1 MILCGGKGT
10 RLRATSESLP
20 KPLVE
25 IGGMPVLWH
34 VVQIYAAQGFTE
46 FELLTGHRG
55 DMIEAFAAACDWPEG
70 VTVRC
75 IDTGEETQT
84 GGRVKLAFDANPAE
98 RVCITYADGVASV
111 DLARLLSF
119 HSDSGSLATMTIVRP
134 ELPFGV
140 AMTDGDFV
148 TGFIEKPVSSEW
160 INGGFMI
167 FEREALSSIDEKF
180 LTNDF
185 DYQISLDPDDY
196 WVRVG
201 NKDVTYEIR
210 ESSIGEKVSA
220 VSGLSLIRQHMLDST
235 HDLVLNS
242 GFEGVVVEGRDITT
256 VVFPSAQT
264 RILLTASEEVRL
276 SRRSAELPE
285 GISIAEQITK
295 RDQNDAK
302 VVDFFSPA
310 QGVELV
316 DSTELDFGSTVET
329 IIRIIERTK

>member
-1 MILCGGKGT
+1 
-10 RLRATSESLP
+10 
-20 KPLVE
+20 
-25 IGGMPVLWH
+25 MPVLWH

-167 FEREALSSIDEKF
+167 FEREALSSIDEDEVLERGPLERLAGERKLAGF
-180 LTNDF
+180 RHEGFWFCMDTWKDQVALNELWQDGKA
-185 DYQISLDPDDY
+185 P
-196 WVRVG
+196 WVIW
-201 NKDVTYEIR
+201 N
-210 ESSIGEKVSA
+210 
-220 VSGLSLIRQHMLDST
+220 
-235 HDLVLNS
+235 
-242 GFEGVVVEGRDITT
+242 
-256 VVFPSAQT
+256 
-264 RILLTASEEVRL
+264 
-276 SRRSAELPE
+276 
-285 GISIAEQITK
+285 
-295 RDQNDAK
+295 
-302 VVDFFSPA
+302 
-310 QGVELV
+310 
-316 DSTELDFGSTVET
+316 
-329 IIRIIERTK
+329 

>member
-1 MILCGGKGT
+1 MHIVAIDGPAGSGKSSVSKAVA
-10 RLRATSESLP
+10 RKL
-20 KPLVE
+20 
-25 IGGMPVLWH
+25 
-34 VVQIYAAQGFTE
+34 GFGY
-46 FELLTGHRG
+46 L
-55 DMIEAFAAACDWPEG
+55 
-70 VTVRC
+70 
-75 IDTGEETQT
+75 DTGAAYRALTWLIQSQS
-84 GGRVKLAFDANPAE
+84 
-98 RVCITYADGVASV
+98 I
-111 DLARLLSF
+111 
-119 HSDSGSLATMTIVRP
+119 
-134 ELPFGV
+134 
-140 AMTDGDFV
+140 
-148 TGFIEKPVSSEW
+148 
-160 INGGFMI
+160 
-167 FEREALSSIDEKF
+167 ALSSIDEKF

-276 SRRSAELPE
+276 RRRSAELPE

-316 DSTELDFGSTVET
+316 DSTELDFGSTVEA